1 MYLHEPFFNEQL
13 IVPLPDSTDIFSHQY
28 RDCSPA
34 PIPFMT
40 MIRRLIACRHSL
52 LKQEALRLMRSEVML
67 FEKKHPDKLCC
78 AIDLEQSGEK
88 SE

>member
-13 IVPLPDSTDIFSHQY
+13 IVPLPDSTDISLINTGIVRLRPF
-28 RDCSPA
+28 
-34 PIPFMT
+34 PFMT